1 MGIEKTYNIVALGSF
16 NPSSG
21 SGGGTGETVPL
32 LSITTAPD
40 PTQTPFVKGS
50 KYYDSTERKIVTA
63 VADNTWVGAK
73 ESDPLFGTYYQY
85 DDHIYVWD
93 GNSLEYFELEDYQRK
108 LVSGV
113 NIKTING
120 ESVLGSGNLAINT
133 YQSFNSNW
141 PTNTTFAAFMSAVN
155 SDSNA
160 VAGMAYLGELSC
172 SGLPL
177 TGNVEAVV
185 EIQNGPNNAKTI
197 HTTITSGTNSPYR
210 WEYTYWNNGSN
221 VSGWIGFQPELTAGN
236 NITIQNNVISANIL
250 PTLTWYTGNTGTSIT
265 IADTSNTNFVEVFKN
280 GLLLQL
286 GEDYTISG
294 TTLTLTV
301 ALESTDKIAVKLGDA
316 NSADLNGIEALLN
329 NINSGN
335 N

>member
-16 NPSSG
+16 DPSSG

-40 PTQTPFVKGS
+40 PMQTPFVKGS

-63 VADNTWVGAK
+63 VADNTWVGATK
-73 ESDPLFGTYYQY
+73 TDPLFGTYYQY

-120 ESVLGSGNLAINT
+120 QSVLGAGNLAITT
-133 YQSFNSNW
+133 YQAFNPSW
-141 PTNTTFAAFMSAVN
+141 TTNTTFAAFMTSVN
-155 SDSNA
+155 SDSTA
-160 VAGMAYLGELSC
+160 VAGMAYLGELTC
-172 SGLPL
+172 SGLPMS
-177 TGNVEAVV
+177 GNVEAIV

-197 HTTITSGTNSPYR
+197 HTTITSGTDSPYH
-210 WEYTYWNNGSN
+210 WEYTYWNNGSS
-221 VSGWIGFQPELTAGN
+221 VSGWISFQPKLTAGEGI
-236 NITIQNNVISANIL
+236 NITNDTISVNIT
-250 PTLTWYTGNTGTSIT
+250 PSITWYTGNTGTTIT
-265 IADTSNTNFVEVFKN
+265 IAGVSNTDFVEVYKN

-286 GEDYTISG
+286 AEDYTISG

-301 ALESTDKIAVKLGDA
+301 ALESTDKIAVKK
-316 NSADLNGIEALLN
+316 NNPTSTDLNGIEALLN